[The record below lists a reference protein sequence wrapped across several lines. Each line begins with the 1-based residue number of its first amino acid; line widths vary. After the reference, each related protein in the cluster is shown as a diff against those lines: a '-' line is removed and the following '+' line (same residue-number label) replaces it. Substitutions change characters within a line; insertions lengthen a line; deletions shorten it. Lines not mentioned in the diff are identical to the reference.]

1 MRTTLDIEDD
11 VLQAAKELAKQ
22 EGTTAG
28 QVISSLVRKA
38 LSTPSSKKVTVR
50 NGVPVL
56 PSRGEIITMEK
67 IQAIMDKEGI

>member
-1 MRTTLDIEDD
+1 LDIEDD

-28 QVISSLVRKA
+28 QVLTSLARKA
-38 LSTPSSKKVTVR
+38 LASASPKKTIVR
-50 NGVPVL
+50 NGVPVF

-67 IQAIMDKEGI
+67 IQQLMDEEGI